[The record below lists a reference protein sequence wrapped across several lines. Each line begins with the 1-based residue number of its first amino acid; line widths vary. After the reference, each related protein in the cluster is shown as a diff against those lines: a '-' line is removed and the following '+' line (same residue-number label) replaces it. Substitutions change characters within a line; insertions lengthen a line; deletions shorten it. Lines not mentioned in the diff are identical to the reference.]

1 MIAVTRLT
9 DADLTDQEKISQN
22 NFQASSL
29 DFINQSTANNLP
41 KSLLFNV
48 AGLVPGGFQVETVRI
63 KRKGNLG
70 FRYQL
75 KPEALAG
82 DAVLCQALQVMI
94 LVDWQV
100 KYSGN
105 LLDLS
110 YQANINEQDDYQDL
124 VIVLKLPEASQTL
137 WGKTCGFNFK
147 LATVDQAD
155 GSSFSDQEILT
166 NQVSTADHW

>member
-9 DADLTDQEKISQN
+9 DADLTDQEKIAAN
-22 NFQASSL
+22 NFHASTL
-29 DFINQSTANNLP
+29 DFANQSTANNSP

-48 AGLVPGGFQVETVRI
+48 SGLVPGGFQVETVRV

-75 KPEALAG
+75 KPESLAG
-82 DAVLCQALQVMI
+82 DAVLCQALEVMI

-100 KYSGN
+100 KYTGK
-105 LLDLS
+105 LTDLN
-110 YQANINEQDDYQDL
+110 YQADINEKTDHEDL
-124 VIVLKLPEASQTL
+124 VVVLKLLDNNQVLMA
-137 WGKTCGFNFK
+137 KTCGFNFK
-147 LATVDQAD
+147 LATVDETD
-155 GSSFSDQEILT
+155 GSSFSDEETLT